1 MIKLSVIIPCY
12 NEEKFL
18 KKCVERVLDIEG
30 KDLSLEVII
39 VDDQSTDNSV
49 HIAKQLENAY
59 KKVQVIQHHKNMGK
73 GAAIRTGI
81 KKVTGDFVAI
91 QDADLEYDPKDLIKL
106 LIPLKEGR
114 ADVVLG
120 SRFMSSDE
128 HRVLY
133 FWHSIGNK
141 FLTFLSNMFTDLNLS
156 DMETCYKIFRSDV
169 IKKIDIKEN
178 RFGFEAEIIAK
189 ISQMRLRIYEIGISY
204 QGRTYEEG
212 KKIGAKDALRTL
224 YCIIKYN
231 AHKAPVPIQFFIYIF
246 IGGLAALF
254 NLVVFLMLM
263 STFNNLFIATPIAFF
278 SAAAVNYLL
287 CIFILFKHKA
297 KWNSLTEIILFI
309 FIVCI
314 IGIIDLLTTNYL
326 FKIGLSAGLAKI
338 IATGVGLIF
347 NFLGRKYLVFPE
359 PASGPWKKQ
368 IDN

>member
-1 MIKLSVIIPCY
+1 MTKLSIIIPCY
-12 NEEKFL
+12 NEEEFL
-18 KKCVERVLDIEG
+18 KKCVDRVLAIDG
-30 KDLSLEVII
+30 KQLSLEIII
-39 VDDQSTDNSV
+39 VDDKSTDNSI
-49 HIAKQLENAY
+49 HIAQQLENTH

-73 GAAIRTGI
+73 GAAIRTGL

-91 QDADLEYDPKDLIKL
+91 QDADLEYDPNDLKKL
-106 LIPLKEGR
+106 LIPLEQGR

-120 SRFMSSDE
+120 SRFLSSAE

-133 FWHSIGNK
+133 FWHSLGNK

-212 KKIGAKDALRTL
+212 KKIGVKDALRTL

-246 IGGLAALF
+246 IGGFAALF
-254 NLVVFLMLM
+254 NLVLFLALM
-263 STFNNLFIATPIAFF
+263 SIFNNLFIATPIAFF

-314 IGIIDLLTTNYL
+314 IGIIDLVTTNNL
-326 FKIGLSAGLAKI
+326 FQIGLSAGYAKI